1 MTSVVVFDYGF
12 GNVRSM
18 VRALANLG
26 LDTTLTSDY
35 RQALEADGSRI
46 VCVPA
51 DRCWACAWA
60 NRSCSSAATSTQTP
74 PKDLD

>member
-35 RQALEADGSRI
+35 RQALEAGGMGVPGVAAYVI
-46 VCVPA
+46 V
-51 DRCWACAWA
+51 
-60 NRSCSSAATSTQTP
+60 AAVCFP
-74 PKDLD
+74 